1 MYFIQKKG
9 WLGVARDKKWGE
21 GDKQF
26 LRHTFERA
34 INEGKNF
41 FNDYLEPLF
50 YNALANG
57 ERDDNWFGELDCK
70 IPFLN
75 GGLFERYHDYDWVN
89 TDIVFD
95 NTIFQIIRKLKV
107 AIPEQVF

>member
-1 MYFIQKKG
+1 MEFQKG
-9 WLGVARDKKWGE
+9 ANWGE

-26 LRHTFERA
+26 LRHTFEKA
-34 INEGKNF
+34 LTEGKNF

-57 ERDDNWFGELDCK
+57 ERDEQIFDLLECK

-75 GGLFERYHDYDWVN
+75 GGLFEPLNGYDWVN

-95 NTIFQIIRKLKV
+95 NSIFSNTRKK
-107 AIPEQVF
+107 